1 LGGIPQADRQLVE
14 SLCGR
19 LGLVD
24 PSVTPLE
31 GGSRNR
37 SYRLADGRQDLVLR
51 VDGEHD
57 EAYAVTREA
66 EYAAQRHAARHGL
79 APSLRLAGKGWSITE
94 FVPGPPWS
102 REHAASAAG
111 AARAG
116 EWLARLHALP
126 VPAGLPTV
134 RFLASLGSYA
144 NQLGDTDATGR
155 IVEKGRRMARDL
167 GEVTPVLCHNDLHHL
182 NLIDSPRDL
191 LAIDWEYAGAG
202 DPRLDLAGYVA
213 YHDLARPAVAALLES
228 YAAHRSPCSLE
239 ELERARW
246 LFESVWWAWLE
257 LRRELEGGEPEVL
270 ALARRRLLRR
280 LTGSSGDAG
289 PAGG

>member
-1 LGGIPQADRQLVE
+1 LDDIPQADRRLVQ
-14 SLCGR
+14 SVCGR

-24 PSVTPLE
+24 PSVTPLA

-51 VDGEHD
+51 VDGQHD
-57 EAYAVTREA
+57 ESYAVAREA

-79 APSLRLAGKGWSITE
+79 APPLRRVGNGWSITE

-102 REHAASAAG
+102 RERAASTEG

-126 VPAGLPTV
+126 VPAGLPSV
-134 RFLASLGSYA
+134 RFLSSLERYA
-144 NQLGDTDATGR
+144 NQLGATDAMRR
-155 IVEKGRRMARDL
+155 ILEAGRRRARDL
-167 GEVTPVLCHNDLHHL
+167 GEVAPVLCHNDLHHL
-182 NLIDSPRDL
+182 NLIESPRGV

-239 ELERARW
+239 ALERARG
-246 LFESVWWAWLE
+246 LFEAVWWAWLE
-257 LRRELEGGEPEVL
+257 LRRGLEGAEPEVL
-270 ALARRRLLRR
+270 ARARRRLLRR
-280 LTGSSGDAG
+280 LTGS
-289 PAGG
+289 GGTA